1 MKELIFISLLAGIAI
16 PLGAILTFVEK
27 LLPKELDQELNHA
40 IVAFGG
46 GALLSA
52 VALVLVPEGIQKTS
66 QVSVTV
72 SFISG
77 GVLFMLL
84 DYILSKAKGS
94 MANLVAM
101 LTDFIPEAIALGASM
116 ANGVGSGILLA
127 SIMFL
132 QNLPEGFN
140 AYKELSSSSKK
151 NKSKIIFL
159 FLLLAMIGPLMAVI
173 GHKFLSDQEQVLA
186 CLKLFASG
194 GIIYLVFQDIA
205 PQASL
210 KKHWA
215 PPLGAV
221 LGFGLGIIGKMLVH

>member
-1 MKELIFISLLAGIAI
+1 MKELLLISLFAGIAI
-16 PLGAILTFVEK
+16 PLGAILTYAEK
-27 LLPKELDQELNHA
+27 LLPQKINKELNHA
-40 IVAFGG
+40 VVAFGG

-52 VALVLVPEGIQKTS
+52 VALVLVPEGIEKIS
-66 QVSVTV
+66 LISVAI
-72 SFISG
+72 SFCG
-77 GVLFMLL
+77 GGILFMLL
-84 DYILSKAKGS
+84 DYLLSKAKGS

-116 ANGVGSGILLA
+116 ANGIGSGILLA

-140 AYKELSSSSKK
+140 AFKELTPPQKK
-151 NKSKIIFL
+151 NKPQILLLF
-159 FLLLAMIGPLMAVI
+159 FLLASVGPLMAFI
-173 GHKFLSDQEQVLA
+173 GKEFLSNHEQILA
-186 CLKLFASG
+186 NLKIFASG

-205 PQASL
+205 PQANL
-210 KKHWA
+210 KRHWA

>member
-1 MKELIFISLLAGIAI
+1 
-16 PLGAILTFVEK
+16 
-27 LLPKELDQELNHA
+27 
-40 IVAFGG
+40 
-46 GALLSA
+46 
-52 VALVLVPEGIQKTS
+52 
-66 QVSVTV
+66 
-72 SFISG
+72 
-77 GVLFMLL
+77 MLL